1 MEKKE
6 SLIWPAII
14 TAFGIGVAG
23 FFIYSGIKY
32 FKNYERSVA
41 VKGLSEK
48 IVKSDLAS
56 WNINFSVSGD
66 ELKDVYREI
75 SENQKTIK
83 EFLRSK
89 GFREDELQVGTLIT
103 NDNWNNNYDGRVQNQ
118 QRYLITGNIILTTK
132 NVDLVYKISQSSGEL
147 VDKGI
152 VVTYSNI
159 NYFYTDIKEI
169 KEEML
174 IEAIKNA
181 KFAAEIFAKNSES
194 EIIGIKNASQG
205 IFNITSPDTLSGDSV
220 TVEKK
225 VRVVT
230 SVDFF
235 IK

>member
-14 TAFGIGVAG
+14 IAFGIGVAG
-23 FFIYSGIKY
+23 FFIYLGIKY